1 VKKTLSVA
9 AIKEGTVIDHITA
22 GQALSIIELL
32 KLNEHHLAIT
42 IGLNLPSQTMGTKDL
57 IKIENRFLTEKES
70 HDIAVF
76 APKATI
82 SIIRSYKVEKKIEA
96 HLPEI
101 IQGILIC
108 PNPKC
113 ITHAEPVHSAFFVEE
128 FKAKIHLRC
137 KYCEKFFERDDF
149 KDKL

>member
-1 VKKTLSVA
+1 MKKTLSVA
-9 AIKEGTVIDHITA
+9 AIKEGTVIDHITE
-22 GQALSIIELL
+22 GQALRIIRLL
-32 KLNEHHLAIT
+32 QLSEHNLPIS
-42 IGLNLPSQTMGTKDL
+42 IGLNLPSKTMGTKDM

-82 SIIRSYKVEKKIEA
+82 SIIRNYKVEKKIQA

-101 IQGILIC
+101 IQGILVC
-108 PNPKC
+108 PNSHC
-113 ITHAEPVHSAFFVEE
+113 ITHVEPMLSAFFVEE

-137 KYCEKFFERDDF
+137 KYCERFFERDDF
-149 KDKL
+149 KGKK